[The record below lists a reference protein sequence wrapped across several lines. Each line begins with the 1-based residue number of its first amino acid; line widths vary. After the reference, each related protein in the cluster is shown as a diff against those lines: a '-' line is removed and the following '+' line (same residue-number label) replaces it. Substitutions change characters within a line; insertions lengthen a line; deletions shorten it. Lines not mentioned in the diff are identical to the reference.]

1 MSELMLTQSDAV
13 NICCE
18 ILSEYT
24 RINAEHREW
33 IEGEFKQ
40 KCWLTSLADTPI
52 NELYNLLCDVNPAEI
67 CAQIEN
73 DNLTKWCATVRIN
86 AQMLF
91 QKIKENADDV

>member
-1 MSELMLTQSDAV
+1 MSELMLTKTDAV

-24 RINAEHREW
+24 RISAEHKEW
-33 IEGEFKQ
+33 IEQEFEQ
-40 KCWLTSLADTPI
+40 KCWLTSLNDTPI

-73 DNLTKWCATVRIN
+73 DNLTKWCATVHIT
-86 AQMLF
+86 AQLLF
-91 QKIKENADDV
+91 KKIKEQTDD